1 MSLIFSTLSNGW
13 NSIIGSGNQSLGMP
27 KENHKNKS
35 DSYKDEKKEEIIIK
49 EKYNK
54 ILDVLTNNIK
64 IQTKNKIT
72 CTIDIKDLVDLDLEM
87 YMYQRQKNEEHIKK
101 LEEGIKKTGYL
112 YHNIIL
118 VDIPSKYT
126 ISIVDGQHRYEALK
140 YIVSH
145 SVNNLNE
152 NTTRPYQNEVPQ
164 SQHSWQGEGTHNGE
178 SISTIG
184 IDVIKI
190 DDENNLIELYESIN
204 HYLPHDMEKIRE
216 DRRYIEFVKMIKEKF
231 GDKSITDNQVNRKH
245 YLREK
250 LLKEK
255 IQEEKLLSKYTE
267 EELCERIIA
276 YNKKKG
282 KEILKD
288 KKKYSSS
295 LKDIERCKERNF
307 WLGFKPIDD
316 WIKNL

>member
-1 MSLIFSTLSNGW
+1 MSILLSKISNSW
-13 NSIIGSGNQSLGMP
+13 NNIIGK
-27 KENHKNKS
+27 KELDNSQTLRGKEVAG
-35 DSYKDEKKEEIIIK
+35 DGAPVDEKQETQILK
-49 EKYNK
+49 EKYDN
-54 ILDVLTNNIK
+54 ILEVLENNINIK
-64 IQTKNKIT
+64 TKNKIT
-72 CTIDIKDLVDLDLEM
+72 CSVDIRELVELDLEI

-112 YHNIIL
+112 YHNLIL

-140 YIVSH
+140 SIIK
-145 SVNNLNE
+145 NE
-152 NTTRPYQNEVPQ
+152 YNITTICV
-164 SQHSWQGEGTHNGE
+164 
-178 SISTIG
+178 
-184 IDVIKI
+184 DVIKI
-190 DDENNLIELYESIN
+190 DDENHLIELYESIN